1 MDSCC
6 VVTGQDERG
15 KSVFVQKKPI
25 EPVSLAQVPGCA
37 FSVSVSPRSE
47 TVQSLGAKFSIGF
60 KLVLVGR
67 CSTIWSKS
75 LSSRVPGAPDIRKA
89 PKCRYLK
96 EQKNSGP
103 TSSP

>member
-1 MDSCC
+1 MGIYCL
-6 VVTGQDERG
+6 VTGRDERG
-15 KSVFVQKKPI
+15 KSVFVQEKPI
-25 EPVSLAQVPGCA
+25 EPVSLAPFPGCT
-37 FSVSVSPRSE
+37 FSVPVSPGGE

-89 PKCRYLK
+89 PKCRYLE